1 MEKNKSIY
9 FVPMYNS
16 QYIYVCTSDEPI
28 DAEKLKGCNSKED
41 ILKIGQSLS
50 PSFRAVSGGKVKAD
64 DPLLGTVNSYVAE
77 DKEAKKKMSE
87 FTKSQI
93 NQIRELKK
101 QEKKAYELKV
111 DTLEEIEINIELSKG
126 NPPLDAEEKEIEDKN
141 QEELRR
147 VNAEI
152 ASLDEQISNYCEA
165 FRTCSQKIEDKKN
178 AELEKHGLD
187 KDINENVANYIVR
200 KPINERMAIVCE
212 CNSQIDLSGFNGLS
226 KDQMVEAAREMDPSF
241 TVRGGVMY
249 KNEDA
254 AKPEKTDMYVKLDPN
269 TEKRNK
275 IIAEADN
282 VLKKVIDTYL
292 PKIEQFNKDK
302 KAKIIEKA
310 TIEAKLL
317 TKKEELITGLSDKEI
332 DDLFFEMKDLMR
344 ATANLHEK
352 KMDFYNNLEEKV
364 IDAAFEDLL
373 ENGIVIEEPY
383 LEETRT
389 NNAEITDLRNRAS
402 EHINLSNDIKN
413 ATFKEAEV
421 APKIEIPVETVP
433 EVNVEFEVEEEKIE
447 ILPEEELVIN
457 GGNKIPIRSGDDI
470 IGYLD
475 NDEINKPKE
484 VKEEPKDTRVR
495 ISYGDEVHYLE
506 DLKTQIEDKKKEFNP
521 EEVDFEITSSKGGK

>member
-1 MEKNKSIY
+1 
-9 FVPMYNS
+9 
-16 QYIYVCTSDEPI
+16 
-28 DAEKLKGCNSKED
+28 
-41 ILKIGQSLS
+41 
-50 PSFRAVSGGKVKAD
+50 
-64 DPLLGTVNSYVAE
+64 
-77 DKEAKKKMSE
+77 
-87 FTKSQI
+87 
-93 NQIRELKK
+93 
-101 QEKKAYELKV
+101 
-111 DTLEEIEINIELSKG
+111 
-126 NPPLDAEEKEIEDKN
+126 
-141 QEELRR
+141 
-147 VNAEI
+147 
-152 ASLDEQISNYCEA
+152 
-165 FRTCSQKIEDKKN
+165 
-178 AELEKHGLD
+178 
-187 KDINENVANYIVR
+187 
-200 KPINERMAIVCE
+200 MAIVCE

-421 APKIEIPVETVP
+421 APKIEIPVEAVP